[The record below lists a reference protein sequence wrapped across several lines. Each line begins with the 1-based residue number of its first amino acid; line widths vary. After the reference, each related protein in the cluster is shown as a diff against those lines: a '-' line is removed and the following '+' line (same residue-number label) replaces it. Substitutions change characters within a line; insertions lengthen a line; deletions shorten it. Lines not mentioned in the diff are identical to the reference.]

1 MLSDWLVTSGI
12 SEFVV
17 DEFAVLSLCL
27 CLWDLLG
34 KMITPEML
42 HKGISSP
49 CLCSERWL
57 ILGQNQQLIV

>member
-1 MLSDWLVTSGI
+1 MLSDQLVTSNI

-34 KMITPEML
+34 KVITPEML
-42 HKGISSP
+42 HKRISSL

-57 ILGQNQQLIV
+57 ILGQDQQLIV

>member
-1 MLSDWLVTSGI
+1 MLSDQLITSSI

-17 DEFAVLSLCL
+17 DEFAVLSLRL

-49 CLCSERWL
+49 CLCCERQLVLGQKWQL
-57 ILGQNQQLIV
+57 IL